1 MSVDISLP
9 STSPASAPP
18 STDQRLRP
26 LSFDRTA
33 PRGLVHRRAVGE
45 VLLTDWIRLGQHRFQ
60 VGAQWPRGHA
70 FYGPIGELWHDPLL
84 AAESVRQASS
94 LVSHAFYDLPCDHP
108 TLMTE
113 LDLDVRPDALRL
125 DGRPADAVLGI
136 DCTGVTVQG
145 TRLTGMTMNVQIT
158 RGAVRLGRARMT
170 LNCLRPSVYRRLRGA
185 HAEVPEA
192 LPEQPAPLPP
202 REVGRA
208 VEADVVLGPPAAS
221 LAEPGEGAW
230 PLRINWSHP
239 TLFDHPT
246 DHVPGMLLLEAA
258 RQAAQRLSGPGP
270 VLVSAMQNRFLR
282 YVELDSPVLVR
293 ARPVTAADG
302 GRRLRVTAEQDGSVA
317 YTCVLD
323 THRAPAAGSGG

>member
-1 MSVDISLP
+1 MSVDVSLP
-9 STSPASAPP
+9 STPAP
-18 STDQRLRP
+18 STPPPADERLRP

-45 VLLTDWIRLGQHRFQ
+45 VLLTDWIRLGPHRFQ

-70 FYGPIGELWHDPLL
+70 FYGPVGELWHDPLL
-84 AAESVRQASS
+84 AAESVRQSSS
-94 LVSHAFYDLPCDHP
+94 LVGHVFYDLPCDHP

-113 LDLDVRPDALRL
+113 LDIEVSPDALRL
-125 DGRPADAVLGI
+125 GDRPADTVLHI
-136 DCTGVTVQG
+136 DCAGVTLQG
-145 TRLTGMTMNVQIT
+145 ARLTGMTMDVALT
-158 RGAVRLGRARMT
+158 RGAARLGRARMT
-170 LNCLRPSVYRRLRGA
+170 LNCLRPSVYRRLRGV
-185 HAEVPEA
+185 HAQVPER

-208 VEADVVLGPPAAS
+208 VGSDVVLGPPADGR
-221 LAEPGEGAW
+221 AEPGRGAW

-258 RQAAQRLSGPGP
+258 RQAAQRLAGPEP
-270 VLVSAMQNRFLR
+270 VLVDSMQNRFLR

-293 ARPVTAADG
+293 ARLTTTGDG
-302 GRRLRVTAEQDGSVA
+302 GRQVRVTAEQDGSAA
-317 YTCVLD
+317 YTCVL
-323 THRAPAAGSGG
+323 TVQRARTAGGAG